1 MKKGTSLLS
10 VFIVISVLFWSFS
23 DLQPSI
29 SKKKQVTPTDFSLDN
44 ALYHLKNIS
53 QKHTMLALKNIKMY
67 NNILLAN

>member
-53 QKHTMLALKNIKMY
+53 QKTHHVGT
-67 NNILLAN
+67 